1 MPSLTLADLSTR
13 TAPMAEKKKKKWI
26 QKAVSGAHGQFR
38 KKAEAAGETT
48 KEFAREHKDSGGTL
62 GKQANLALNLMG
74 ASGAIKKPKKHK
86 SKLYDHHAE
95 D

>member
-1 MPSLTLADLSTR
+1 MPLTLADLTSR
-13 TAPMAEKKKKKWI
+13 TSPVAEKKKKWI
-26 QKAVSGAHGQFR
+26 QSATKNSHGQFR
-38 KKAEAAGETT
+38 RKAEAAGEST
-48 KEFAREHKDSGGTL
+48 KEFAIEHKSSGGTL

-74 ASGAIKKPKKHK
+74 ASGAIKKPKHK